1 MTTLLNN
8 QSDGIILINKG
19 LVDDKQYEISNAC
32 KSLEF
37 CNKKSQELFGIGAY
51 GPNQG
56 KEVTAYA
63 NNQLKLPRFI
73 LSIKKNCDLYEDESA
88 EEKECLKRARRIQTL
103 QQDDNGQPFTFRT
116 Y

>member
-8 QSDGIILINKG
+8 QSDGIILINKV

-51 GPNQG
+51 GPN
-56 KEVTAYA
+56 
-63 NNQLKLPRFI
+63 
-73 LSIKKNCDLYEDESA
+73 
-88 EEKECLKRARRIQTL
+88 
-103 QQDDNGQPFTFRT
+103 
-116 Y
+116 